1 MESLRQTKSQMTVK
15 MKEANWRKVKWQ
27 CKSGLSEKKNKRLQE
42 FRKEE
47 LEVKRLR
54 LEKEENFMTV
64 TMSQQQEQQKQMQE
78 FQAMMNMQLRTA
90 KWFNAGTC
98 HKAHW

>member
-1 MESLRQTKSQMTVK
+1 VAYLR
-15 MKEANWRKVKWQ
+15 
-27 CKSGLSEKKNKRLQE
+27 KKNKRLRE

-47 LEVKRLR
+47 LEVKRLGP
-54 LEKEENFMTV
+54 EKEENFMTV

-90 KWFNAGTC
+90 K
-98 HKAHW
+98 